1 MIPARKLFGMVV
13 GIHYVLRTQ
22 SENIYYTSRLWRDKN
37 GYNLPG
43 CMTGYDSQETKL
55 PTYRKTLCLAKSL
68 YSLIAD
74 GQHRNTSL
82 GRNGWKRLIDSEA
95 SLQLKCNKEGFNHK
109 SWLSRVRL
117 GILDECN
124 SCDSRI
130 GFDTDG
136 YPDDTNTCGNVARH
150 KADNNDKNIKTM
162 GYILNSRRRLFSV
175 DEFQYLNVPH
185 IELIMVYDDFEC
197 IFKCL
202 YHPSCISVNLAAKG
216 KLWCE
221 LLSSDKYSKPMEY
234 KQNKSSHHYFIRV
247 RNCLYGQCR
256 SLVFKPAKAFDG
268 QRLKN
273 HVIRVEDVSERDFC
287 GILCYMEPYCVSYNL
302 GKQPRAD
309 DGKYT
314 CELNNA
320 THEGNKDDLVEDQSY
335 IFGGAEASYRC
346 MCPVGYKGLTC
357 DEDIDEC
364 ATREHSCSADGVCS
378 NVKGSYKCGC
388 KPGYSGDGRT
398 CK

>member
-1 MIPARKLFGMVV
+1 MVTPCSNSTHVRFSSMLFKSKGFFLLMHILSICYIVVMI
-13 GIHYVLRTQ
+13 
-22 SENIYYTSRLWRDKN
+22 SRAVWSKAAKDLEHKD
-37 GYNLPG
+37 
-43 CMTGYDSQETKL
+43 MDAA
-55 PTYRKTLCLAKSL
+55 LC
-68 YSLIAD
+68 
-74 GQHRNTSL
+74 Q
-82 GRNGWKRLIDSEA
+82 
-95 SLQLKCNKEGFNHK
+95 
-109 SWLSRVRL
+109 
-117 GILDECN
+117 
-124 SCDSRI
+124 
-130 GFDTDG
+130 
-136 YPDDTNTCGNVARH
+136 
-150 KADNNDKNIKTM
+150 
-162 GYILNSRRRLFSV
+162 NSRRRLFSV

-234 KQNKSSHHYFIRV
+234 KQNKSSHHYFIRSSYYFKTFQSGGV
-247 RNCLYGQCR
+247 CVQSMHSVHAFKFFCEDLEGKFSEKGQCR

-335 IFGGAEASYRC
+335 IFGGAESACITNPCKNNAKCQSGFTDKGYRC

-398 CK
+398 